1 MRLYLVFLVICFLL
15 FSCGQTQPTEKS
27 EGITE
32 IYENELI
39 NYFSND
45 SYSKGNVS
53 KDSLYYTSFVDG
65 NFLLSISDSLIHFNF
80 QQKTIENP
88 YFEIKYENSDEKIE
102 QVKNYPKSYSV
113 IYFNHLISLFENG
126 KFACFNLINFERN
139 LDFENRIN
147 TKKFD
152 FHWIIDGKLTAQKG
166 DKYYKWEDSKWI
178 QINKNYPFK
187 NRPILYGN
195 SEFIIYS
202 DCHGEFGGSV
212 YFYEIQSEKIYFT
225 ESTCANT
232 VWKTEEGFHILSSL
246 GHMMGSSDMKVI
258 SNPRELPE
266 FEMDSLGLI
275 RNDEAS
281 GYSNNSSNILRKFN
295 FFDLQF
301 FSKFNYKNEDLYL
314 GYVKGLPFFGK
325 IQGENIQ
332 IVYPFIHNKFYI
344 HEPVTHQYGD
354 FTLINL
360 PFYGIGIER
369 EVSNLIVHE
378 NNILKLDWNEL
389 K

>member
-139 LDFENRIN
+139 LDFEKHIN
-147 TKKFD
+147 TKSFD
-152 FHWIIDGKLTAQKG
+152 YHWIIDGKLTAQKG
-166 DKYYKWEDSKWI
+166 NKFYVWEDSKWV
-178 QINKNYPFK
+178 QIKKNYPFK
-187 NRPILYGN
+187 NSPILYDD
-195 SEFIIYS
+195 SEFIIS
-202 DCHGEFGGSV
+202 GDCNGEFGGTL
-212 YFYEIQSEKIYFT
+212 YFYEIETEKIYIT
-225 ESTCANT
+225 EATCGNT
-232 VWKTEEGFHILSSL
+232 VWKTEQGYHVLSNL
-246 GHMMGSSDMKVI
+246 GHMMGNTNLNII
-258 SNPRELPE
+258 SNPRKLSEIDL
-266 FEMDSLGLI
+266 DSKGLRI
-275 RNDEAS
+275 NKETNT
-281 GYSNNSSNILRKFN
+281 NNSNHIIRKFD
-295 FFDLQF
+295 FVDLQF
-301 FSKFNYKNEDLYL
+301 FSRFKHQNGDLYL
-314 GYVKGLPFFGK
+314 GYVKDLPFVGK
-325 IQGENIQ
+325 VKEKNIQ
-332 IVYPFIHNKFYI
+332 IEYSFIHNDFY
-344 HEPVTHQYGD
+344 THNPITRQYGD
-354 FTLINL
+354 YVLINL
-360 PFYGIGIER
+360 NFYGIGLNR
-369 EVSNLIVHE
+369 EVSNLIIHK
-378 NNILKLDWNEL
+378 NDILKWDWNEL